1 MRKGRYRDIGSD
13 TLGREID
20 RQCTRERVCI
30 RERERE
36 SSCHYFH
43 LSLLQ
48 LNQSKETKLEITIST
63 YEKAVFE

>member
-36 SSCHYFH
+36 RERVLAIIF
-43 LSLLQ
+43 
-48 LNQSKETKLEITIST
+48 ISHC
-63 YEKAVFE
+63 FS